1 MARKITFMHNQ
12 QAHHLDVAKQLTGSE
27 GFMSDARAI
36 AAYLPGDTGMDLLA
50 VAVFECFRGGR
61 AELHLGCAPGK
72 RLTPEIITT
81 VSTLAFHP
89 KFFDL
94 HTLMCRVPAENVHA
108 ICTLLKIGFQIEYR
122 DRGSLAGDADGI
134 VLSLSR
140 AMVLAAAGPADDDH
154 RADLAPAEQE

>member
-1 MARKITFMHNQ
+1 MATKITFMTNQ
-12 QAHHLDVAKQLTGSE
+12 QAHHLEVAKQLTGSD

-89 KFFDL
+89 KFFGVD
-94 HTLMCRVPAENVHA
+94 TLVCRVPTQNVNA
-108 ICTLLKIGFQIEYR
+108 ICTLLKIGFEVEYR
-122 DRGSLAGDADGI
+122 DRSSVVGGGDGI
-134 VLSLSR
+134 VLSLSKET
-140 AMVLAAAGPADDDH
+140 VLASAGPVDEDY
-154 RADLAPAEQE
+154 RAQMAPVEQE